1 MAFADT
7 TLKTY
12 AETSK
17 AMFDYWIS
25 FHPAAPIFGVEWRF
39 GDAFMPGMTVPA
51 PESASDTPIQTD
63 TIAETATETDE
74 CNSQAV
80 AAVEANAVVLAA
92 EIVEPSV
99 DDEFEDAETKVDV
112 PALLYAEP
120 PAKIDDLKVLKGV
133 GPSLETQLHDLGIY
147 TFEQLAGFDDA
158 QLEWLDENL
167 RTVKGRCIRDD
178 WAGQAKSFLA

>member
-39 GDAFMPGMTVPA
+39 GDAFMSGMTVPA

-80 AAVEANAVVLAA
+80 AAVEANPVGLALRQIDPPSPAVRY
-92 EIVEPSV
+92 
-99 DDEFEDAETKVDV
+99 T
-112 PALLYAEP
+112 P
-120 PAKIDDLKVLKGV
+120 PL
-133 GPSLETQLHDLGIY
+133 Q
-147 TFEQLAGFDDA
+147 F
-158 QLEWLDENL
+158 
-167 RTVKGRCIRDD
+167 
-178 WAGQAKSFLA
+178 